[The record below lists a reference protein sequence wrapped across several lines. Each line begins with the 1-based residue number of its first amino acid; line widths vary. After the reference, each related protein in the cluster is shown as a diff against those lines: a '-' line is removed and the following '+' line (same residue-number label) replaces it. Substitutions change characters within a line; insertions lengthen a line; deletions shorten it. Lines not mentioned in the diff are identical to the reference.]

1 MKIALIGMPTSGKS
15 TISKL
20 FDCPVIDVDA
30 LLENQFGCSLQEYI
44 AQFGEAQFIEQEEC
58 LLLTCNYPDN
68 CVISTGGSVV
78 YATAAMVALKQQGV
92 KYIYLQVP
100 LEDLETRLAGQRN
113 TRGIVMN
120 GAKNWKEL
128 LDDRHRLYVEYADIV
143 INTSGKSPEMI
154 YKEINARLTQR

>member
-30 LLENQFGCSLQEYI
+30 LLESQFGCSLQEYI
-44 AQFGEAQFIEQEEC
+44 ERFGEAQFIEQEEQM
-58 LLLTCNYPDN
+58 LLSCDYPDN

-78 YATAAMVALKQQGV
+78 YATAAMLALKQAGV
-92 KYIYLQVP
+92 VFVYLQVP
-100 LEDLETRLAGQRN
+100 LDALETRLEGQRN
-113 TRGIVMN
+113 SRGIVMN

-143 INTSGKSPEMI
+143 INTSGKTPEMI
-154 YKEINARLTQR
+154 YKEINARLAQW